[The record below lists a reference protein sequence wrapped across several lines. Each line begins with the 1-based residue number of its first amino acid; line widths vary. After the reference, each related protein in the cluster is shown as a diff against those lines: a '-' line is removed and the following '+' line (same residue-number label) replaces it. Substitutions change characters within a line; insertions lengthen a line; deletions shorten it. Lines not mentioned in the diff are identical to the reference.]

1 MHTIDVGILGLNR
14 RATLTCIDLVAR
26 VRPDDL
32 RRPTP
37 CAGWG
42 LSDLLAHMTVQHR
55 GFAAAAAGDGRDFD
69 WTPQPLAPDFA
80 DVYAAAA
87 NEALKAF
94 ARPGVLER
102 AFVLTEIP
110 AADSFPGAQAVGF
123 HFIDALVHGWDV
135 ARSVGAAYDIPADFA
150 APAVRI
156 ALAVPG
162 GPYRERPNA
171 SFGPVVEPA
180 DGASP
185 LDVVLSAL
193 GRSPGWPN
201 QGGEEL
207 PRAPHVAEGGSDDAG
222 DPCEAT

>member
-1 MHTIDVGILGLNR
+1 MHTNKDGILDLNR

-32 RRPTP
+32 QRPTP
-37 CAGWG
+37 CAEWN
-42 LSDLLAHMTVQHR
+42 LADLLAHMTVQYH
-55 GFAAAAAGDGRDFD
+55 GFAAAAAGDGKDFD
-69 WTPQPLAPDFA
+69 WTPQPLTPDFA
-80 DVYAAAA
+80 DTYAAAA

-94 ARPGVLER
+94 DQPGVLER

-110 AADSFPGAQAVGF
+110 SADSFPGAQAVSF

-135 ARSVGAAYDIPADFA
+135 ARSIAADYDLPADFA
-150 APAVRI
+150 APALRI
-156 ALAVPG
+156 ALAVPS

-171 SFGPVVEPA
+171 SFGPVVESA

-193 GRSPGWPN
+193 GRSPRWPN
-201 QGGEEL
+201 
-207 PRAPHVAEGGSDDAG
+207 
-222 DPCEAT
+222 